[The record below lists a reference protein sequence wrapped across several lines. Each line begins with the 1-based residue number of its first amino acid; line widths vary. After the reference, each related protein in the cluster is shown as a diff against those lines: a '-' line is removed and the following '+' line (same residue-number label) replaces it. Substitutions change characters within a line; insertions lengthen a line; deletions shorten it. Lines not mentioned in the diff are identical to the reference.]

1 MAVLSIRAL
10 KLTPGRWQDFWKR
23 ISQYGFIAQPA

>member
-10 KLTPGRWQDFWKR
+10 KLTPGRWHDFWKR
-23 ISQYGFIAQPA
+23 ISQSGFMAQSA